1 MINRFKKHLKEI
13 KIISVVVLA
22 VVTLI
27 IASDVLGFNWL
38 DVFSYAGF
46 YADKSEGLSVS
57 FIDTGK
63 SDAIFITCDGYNILV
78 DAGEE
83 ITGKDVCAYLD
94 RYKTKNI
101 DLLVATH
108 PDNDHIGGMGKVID
122 TYNVKELWQPKLN
135 EKLITK
141 TPSYE
146 NMIRA
151 INEKSVLVKNPQKD
165 YVADFGDL
173 KVIVLSPDREY
184 NNTNDSS
191 IVLMLQYYSKR
202 FLLMGD
208 IETNA
213 ELNLINNYGEKLN
226 ADVLK
231 VSHHGSN
238 KGTSNELLQLVSP
251 EYAVILVGVNINNLP
266 SKGCIERLENNGCK
280 ILRTDLQATVTVNAL
295 KNGKIL
301 VHTEK

>member
-22 VVTLI
+22 IVTVI
-27 IASDVLGFNWL
+27 IGSGILGFNWQS
-38 DVFSYAGF
+38 VFSFAGF

-57 FIDTGK
+57 FIDVGK
-63 SDAIFITCDGYNILV
+63 ADAIFITCDGYNILV

-83 ITGKDVCAYLD
+83 ITGKDVCAYLN
-94 RYKTKNI
+94 RYNTKNI

-122 TYNVKELWQPKLN
+122 TYNVKEFWQPKLN
-135 EKLITK
+135 NNIIPE

-146 NMIRA
+146 NMIRSL
-151 INEKSVLVKNPQKD
+151 NENSVVTKNPQKN
-165 YVADFGDL
+165 YVAEFGDL
-173 KVIVLSPDREY
+173 NVTVLSPDREY
-184 NNTNDSS
+184 DNTNDSS
-191 IVLMLQYYSKR
+191 IVLMLEYHSRK

-208 IETNA
+208 AERDA
-213 ELNLINNYGEKLN
+213 ELNLIKNYGETLK

-238 KGTSNELLQLVSP
+238 NGTSNEMLQLVAP
-251 EYAVILVGVNINNLP
+251 EYAVISVGINTNNLP
-266 SKGCIERLENNGCK
+266 SKACVQRLENSGCK

-295 KNGKIL
+295 KNGKII

>member
-1 MINRFKKHLKEI
+1 MIKYVKEHLKVI
-13 KIISVVVLA
+13 KIISVVVLLI
-22 VVTLI
+22 VTVTI
-27 IASDVLGFNWL
+27 NSGVLGFNWL
-38 DVFSYAGF
+38 DVFSSAGF

-57 FIDTGK
+57 FMDVGK
-63 SDAIFITCDGYNILV
+63 ADAIFITCDGYNIMV

-83 ITGKDVCAYLD
+83 ISGKEICAFLD
-94 RYKTKNI
+94 RYKTKTI

-122 TYNVKELWQPKLN
+122 TYNVKEVWQPKLN
-135 EKLITK
+135 DNIISQ

-173 KVIVLSPDREY
+173 KITVLSPDREY

-191 IVLMLQYYSKR
+191 IVLMLQYHSRK

-208 IETNA
+208 AETDA
-213 ELNLINNYGEKLN
+213 ELNLIKNYGEKLK

-251 EYAVILVGVNINNLP
+251 EYAVISVGINTNNLP
-266 SKGCIERLENNGCK
+266 SKGCVERLENSGCT
-280 ILRTDLQATVTVNAL
+280 ILRTDLQANVTVNVL